1 MDEDGKLVSYA
12 QRRPQDDSVG
22 DRELSD
28 AEAEEVSRVATALCE
43 ELTQGPCAQA
53 SAAVEASVYQ

>member
-1 MDEDGKLVSYA
+1 MDEDGKLVSYT
-12 QRRPQDDSVG
+12 QKRLQDDPVG

-28 AEAEEVSRVATALCE
+28 AETEEVSRFAAALCE
-43 ELTQGPCAQA
+43 ELTQGPYAQA